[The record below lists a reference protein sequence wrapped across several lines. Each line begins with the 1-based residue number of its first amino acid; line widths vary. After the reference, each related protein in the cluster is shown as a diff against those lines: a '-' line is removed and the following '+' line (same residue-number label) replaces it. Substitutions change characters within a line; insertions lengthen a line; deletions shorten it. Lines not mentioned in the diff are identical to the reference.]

1 MQPWR
6 AMEQASPGEIY
17 NAQARVLGWA
27 GFCDPTLQFDWPRF
41 AELAKLWHELRG
53 DQALPN
59 RDLMT
64 ARRVKDLLPDI
75 AFYERFTGPDGHW
88 RHRVRLEGMR
98 FVRIYGSHTGQVVQD
113 YLAPEHA
120 RRFCM
125 GLNTT
130 LAAMAPLRFLART
143 DSADENFVSAEFCTL
158 PLAGKD
164 GQAAIVL
171 VAAHFNAVA
180 WETYF
185 EEAMDR
191 LKTVQAKSLASAARV
206 SAVKTAI

>member
-1 MQPWR
+1 
-6 AMEQASPGEIY
+6 MEQASPGEIY
-17 NAQARVLGWA
+17 NAQARVQGWA
-27 GFCDPTLQFDWPRF
+27 GFCDPTLQFDWPKF
-41 AELAKLWHELRG
+41 AELAQLWRELRG
-53 DQALPN
+53 EQALPN

-64 ARRVKDLLPDI
+64 ARRLKDLLPGI

-88 RHRVRLEGMR
+88 RHRVRLEGMH

-120 RRFCM
+120 QRFCL

-143 DSADENFVSAEFCTL
+143 DSGDKNFVSAEFCTL
-158 PLAGKD
+158 PLADRD

-171 VAAHFNAVA
+171 VSAHFSAVP
-180 WETYF
+180 WEIYF
-185 EEAMDR
+185 EEAMER
-191 LKTVQAKSLASAARV
+191 LKPTQAKSLASAARV